1 MNAAERAAALVAG
14 QPAECPRCDVTL
26 DVVEPSPVY
35 GSARSV
41 YCPACHY
48 RSSFA
53 MACVIGKHGDETA
66 AIWLEEKWGHAGAVE
81 LALVEKSE
89 PESVS

>member
-14 QPAECPRCDVTL
+14 QPAECPRCDTTL
-26 DVVEPSPVY
+26 DVLTDRYGRAVHCPS
-35 GSARSV
+35 
-41 YCPACHY
+41 CHY

-66 AIWLEEKWGHAGAVE
+66 AIWLEEKWGREGPAD
-81 LALVEKSE
+81 LSLVPD
-89 PESVS
+89 PESGPEVAS